1 MSLQDQLYKAAILEH
16 YKHPRNRGTLPP
28 PARSKTGI
36 NPTCGDELE
45 LFLQIQNDTV
55 QDVKFIGEGCAIS
68 QASASMM
75 TQSIKGKTLSEVNAL
90 STDFSAMLRGES
102 LAENLG
108 ELKVLQGVAKL
119 HARIKGAALPW
130 KTLEQILEDVEGL
143 ESS

>member
-28 PARSKTGI
+28 PAKSKTGI

-45 LFLQIQNDTV
+45 LFVQLDNKQLDNQTV

-68 QASASMM
+68 QASASLL

-90 STDFSAMLRGES
+90 STDFNAMLRGEP
-102 LAENLG
+102 LAEDLG

-119 HARIKGAALPW
+119 HARIKCAALPW
-130 KTLEQILEDVEGL
+130 KTLEQILKDV
-143 ESS
+143 

>member
-119 HARIKGAALPW
+119 HARIKCAALPW